1 MGNSSQFN
9 IKNFFRYLFGE
20 GQKENANQPAVGV
33 PQPDPSHHVQH
44 QREEELYKAG
54 DMIGG
59 KYEVHHR
66 LGKGGFGV
74 VYLVYDRRTH
84 LVCALKTFRDEF
96 LADSSAR
103 EDFKKETLL
112 WVNLDEHPF
121 ILAARFVEEFSGRL
135 FVAMD
140 YIAPDQRGCVSLEDH
155 LLRSRGPL
163 DINQTLEW
171 VIQFCYG
178 MEHAN
183 THGIKV
189 HRDIKPGNIL
199 ITQDGTLKIT
209 DFGLAAGAVAAL
221 RGGGSLVSISEDGR
235 PGFSLVQAK
244 DKGWCGTLGYIAP
257 EVYEGKESDVRS
269 DIYSFGAVLWQMA
282 AGNLF
287 PPFYINLPRC
297 EGEDDRAY
305 VVRYAQEIYR
315 RQTTEDVP
323 KVDGPLYPVT
333 RRCLCRETSGRYS
346 DFGKLRGEME
356 VIYRSRTG
364 RRVEL
369 PPVGEKTATFW
380 SNKGISLHSLGR
392 YQEAIYC
399 LDKALEIDPRNA
411 AGWNNKGIS
420 LHSLGRYQE
429 AIYCLDKALEIDP
442 RNAAAWNNKGNSLKA
457 LGRHQEAI
465 YCYDKALE
473 IDPRDAPPWSN
484 KGGTLNSLC
493 RYQEAIY
500 YLDKA
505 LEIDPRDADA
515 WNNKGISLYSLGRYQ
530 EAISCCDKALKIDPR
545 YIPAWNNKG
554 NSLDSLGRHQEA
566 IYCLDKAIEIDPRD
580 ANAWYNKGLSL
591 HSLGRYQE
599 AIYYYDKALEI
610 DPRYANAWNNKG
622 YSLYSLGRYQE
633 AISCCG
639 KALEIDPRC
648 APAWNN
654 KGNSLHSL
662 GRYQEEIYCYD
673 KALEIAPRYAVA
685 WYNKGNSLRSLG
697 RYQEAIYCYDKALE
711 IDPRDAQTWNNKGA
725 CLGSLGRYQEA
736 IVCFDKN
743 LEINPRDAVVWF
755 NKALAE
761 DKIGNF
767 RDAARSY
774 RKFIELAP
782 PQFADQIAHA
792 RQRLKE
798 LQ

>member
-155 LLRSRGPL
+155 LHRSRGPL
-163 DINQTLEW
+163 DTNKTLEW
-171 VIQFCYG
+171 AIQLCYG

-189 HRDIKPGNIL
+189 HSDIKPGNIL

-209 DFGLAAGAVAAL
+209 DFGLAAGAVAGF
-221 RGGGSLVSISEDGR
+221 RGGGSLVSISADGR
-235 PGFSLVQAK
+235 PGCSLVQAK
-244 DKGWCGTLGYIAP
+244 DKGWCGTPGYIAP
-257 EVYEGKESDVRS
+257 EIYEGKGVDVRS
-269 DIYSFGAVLWQMA
+269 DIYSFGAVLWQMV
-282 AGNLF
+282 AGGLF
-287 PPFYINLPRC
+287 PPFHVNLPRR

-305 VVRYAQEIYR
+305 VVRYAQAVYR

-323 KVDGPLYPVT
+323 KVDGPLYPVI
-333 RRCLCRETSGRYS
+333 RRCLCREPSGRYG
-346 DFGKLRGEME
+346 DFGKLRGELE

-364 RRVEL
+364 RCVEIPL
-369 PPVGEKTATFW
+369 IGEKTTAF
-380 SNKGISLHSLGR
+380 
-392 YQEAIYC
+392 
-399 LDKALEIDPRNA
+399 
-411 AGWNNKGIS
+411 WNNKGIS

-442 RNAAAWNNKGNSLKA
+442 RYAA
-457 LGRHQEAI
+457 
-465 YCYDKALE
+465 
-473 IDPRDAPPWSN
+473 
-484 KGGTLNSLC
+484 
-493 RYQEAIY
+493 
-500 YLDKA
+500 
-505 LEIDPRDADA
+505 
-515 WNNKGISLYSLGRYQ
+515 
-530 EAISCCDKALKIDPR
+530 
-545 YIPAWNNKG
+545 AWNNKG

-566 IYCLDKAIEIDPRD
+566 IYCLNKALKIDPR
-580 ANAWYNKGLSL
+580 
-591 HSLGRYQE
+591 E
-599 AIYYYDKALEI
+599 AY
-610 DPRYANAWNNKG
+610 
-622 YSLYSLGRYQE
+622 
-633 AISCCG
+633 
-639 KALEIDPRC
+639 
-648 APAWNN
+648 AWNN
-654 KGNSLHSL
+654 KGNSL
-662 GRYQEEIYCYD
+662 Y
-673 KALEIAPRYAVA
+673 
-685 WYNKGNSLRSLG
+685 SLG

-711 IDPRDAQTWNNKGA
+711 IDPRYALVWNNKGISLYSLGRYQEAIYCYDKSLEIDPRDAQTWNNKGNN
-725 CLGSLGRYQEA
+725 LNSLGRYQEA
-736 IVCFDKN
+736 IYCFDKA
-743 LEINPRDAVVWF
+743 LEIDPRYAAAWY
-755 NKALAE
+755 NKGISLNSLGRHQEAIYCYGVCFTFVGIKIALH
-761 DKIGNF
+761 IG
-767 RDAARSY
+767 
-774 RKFIELAP
+774 K
-782 PQFADQIAHA
+782 
-792 RQRLKE
+792 
-798 LQ
+798 